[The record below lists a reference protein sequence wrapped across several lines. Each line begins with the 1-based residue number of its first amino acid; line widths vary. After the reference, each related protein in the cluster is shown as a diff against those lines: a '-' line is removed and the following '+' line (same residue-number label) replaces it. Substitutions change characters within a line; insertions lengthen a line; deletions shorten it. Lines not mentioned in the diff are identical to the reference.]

1 MKRAVLPE
9 EESSFQMAP
18 MIDMVFLL
26 LIFFMCASTFPELAS
41 DRSVELPVAS
51 ASMVPKNKKNPIII
65 NIHKDG
71 TILWGIER
79 IDLLGITDRVLDQLS
94 RNPEERVY
102 IRADKDVLH
111 RSVREVVAA
120 CAKAGASEIIYGAHQ
135 TP

>member
-1 MKRAVLPE
+1 MKRAVLPDE
-9 EESSFQMAP
+9 DASFEMAP

-26 LIFFMCASTFPELAS
+26 LIFFMCASTFPELAI
-41 DRSVELPVAS
+41 DKTVELPVAS
-51 ASMVPKNKKNPIII
+51 SSVVPKNKKNPIII

-71 TILWGIER
+71 TLLWGKER
-79 IDLLGITDRVLDQLS
+79 TDLLGITDRVADQLA

-102 IRADKDVLH
+102 IRGDKDVLH